1 MACRVSSSRFPNRY
15 PAFPAGR
22 EVHGLTNPRG
32 QQLRTKGMKNL
43 RSRLGSPAALAALAG
58 MVAAAVVLSVAEL
71 TGAFF
76 TARATPLI
84 ALGSTFI
91 DFTPPWMKDFA
102 IATFGTND
110 KAALFVGMGLTI
122 AALAAV
128 LGVVAYRKW
137 VLGVAGV
144 LLMGTVIVA
153 SVVTRAG
160 VKPVDALPTLFGTI
174 AGVVVLRLLTMQLRR
189 IAADKKLPG
198 TPAEPPPT
206 TRRAF
211 FAATGITAVV
221 SVIAAGGGRL
231 LGAARS
237 NIAEAR
243 RSLQLPKPATAAP
256 AIPAGVQS
264 PVQGVTPWITPN
276 NDFYRIDTALSVPE
290 INVEDW
296 ELRVHGLVEQEIR
309 LTFQDLLDAEL
320 IESHVTLTCV
330 SNPVGGNLA
339 GNAKWLGVP
348 LRDVLKMAR
357 PQPGADMV
365 LSKSED
371 GFSASTPLEVLQ
383 DGRDAMLAIAMN
395 GEPLPLEHGY
405 PVRMVVPGLYGF
417 VSATKWVVDLEVTRF
432 ADSKAY
438 WTQRGW
444 SERGPIKTMAR
455 VEVPRSFA
463 KVPAGRVAIGGTAWA
478 QTRGITKVE
487 VQIDNDDWAEATLS
501 AEASVITWRQWS
513 FDWEAT
519 PGPHYI
525 KVRATDG
532 TGEVQTDQRADPVPD
547 GASGWQSVMV
557 TVE

>member
-1 MACRVSSSRFPNRY
+1 MSR
-15 PAFPAGR
+15 G
-22 EVHGLTNPRG
+22 VGDNPKRI
-32 QQLRTKGMKNL
+32 RL
-43 RSRLGSPAALAALAG
+43 RSACMKKPSTQEHIRPQSRKRVGGPTALAALAG
-58 MVAAAVVLSVAEL
+58 VVAAGVVLSVAEL
-71 TGAFF
+71 IGAFF

-91 DFTPPWMKDFA
+91 DFTPPWLKDFA

-110 KAALFVGMGLTI
+110 KAALFAGMGLTI
-122 AALAAV
+122 LLLACV

-137 VLGVAGV
+137 SLGVAGV
-144 LLMGTVIVA
+144 LLMGAVIVA
-153 SVVTRAG
+153 SVVTRSG
-160 VKPVDALPTLFGTI
+160 VRPVDAIPSLLGTI
-174 AGVVVLRLLTMQLRR
+174 AGLITLRLLITRLWRMSEWPEMAAN
-189 IAADKKLPG
+189 IAAKEPER
-198 TPAEPPPT
+198 PAAS
-206 TRRAF
+206 RRAF
-211 FAATGITAVV
+211 FAAAGITA
-221 SVIAAGGGRL
+221 AASAVAATGGRL
-231 LGAARS
+231 LSAARS
-237 NIAEAR
+237 NIAQAR
-243 RSLQLPKPATAAP
+243 ASLQLPAPAKPAAAV
-256 AIPAGVQS
+256 PAGVQS
-264 PVQGVTPWITPN
+264 KAPGVTSWLTPN
-276 NDFYRIDTALSVPE
+276 NEFYRIDTALSVPE
-290 INVEDW
+290 INAQDW

-309 LTFQDLLDAEL
+309 LSFQDLLDAEL
-320 IESHVTLTCV
+320 IESHVSLTCV

-339 GNAKWLGVP
+339 GNAKWLGMP
-348 LRDVLKMAR
+348 LREVLKRAR
-357 PQPGADMV
+357 PKDGADMV
-365 LSKSED
+365 LSTSID
-371 GFSASTPLEVLQ
+371 GFSASTPLEVLL
-383 DGRDAMLAIAMN
+383 DERDAMLAIGMN

-455 VEVPRSFA
+455 VEVPKSFA

-487 VQIDNDDWAEATLS
+487 VQIDDGAWTEATL
-501 AEASVITWRQWS
+501 ADEASLITWRQWS

-525 KVRATDG
+525 KARATDG
-532 TGEVQTDQRADPVPD
+532 TGDVQTDKRADPVPD

>member
-1 MACRVSSSRFPNRY
+1 
-15 PAFPAGR
+15 
-22 EVHGLTNPRG
+22 
-32 QQLRTKGMKNL
+32 MKNL

-58 MVAAAVVLSVAEL
+58 MAAAAVVLSVAEL
-71 TGAFF
+71 AGAFF

-110 KAALFVGMGLTI
+110 KVALFVGMGLTI
-122 AALAAV
+122 AVLAGV
-128 LGVVAYRKW
+128 LGMVAYRRW
-137 VLGVAGV
+137 VLGAAGV
-144 LLMGTVIVA
+144 LLMGAVIVA

-160 VKPVDALPTLFGTI
+160 VKPLDALPTLFGTI
-174 AGVVVLRLLTMQLRR
+174 AGLVVLRLLTRQLWR
-189 IAADKKLPG
+189 IKIWPEAPADRAAKG
-198 TPAEPPPT
+198 TERPAS

-211 FAATGITAVV
+211 FAATGITAAA
-221 SVIAAGGGRL
+221 SVMAATGGRL

-237 NIAEAR
+237 NIAQAR
-243 RSLQLPKPATAAP
+243 QSLQLPEPATAAP
-256 AIPAGVQS
+256 AVPAGVQS
-264 PVQGVTPWITPN
+264 AAAGVTPWITPN

-296 ELRVHGLVEQEIR
+296 ELRVHGLVEQEVR

-365 LSKSED
+365 LSTSED

-383 DGRDAMLAIAMN
+383 DDRDAMLAIAMN

-463 KVPAGRVAIGGTAWA
+463 KVAAGRVAIGGTAWA

-487 VQIDNDDWAEATLS
+487 VQIDNGDWAEATLS

-547 GASGWQSVMV
+547 GASGWQSLML

>member
-1 MACRVSSSRFPNRY
+1 MACRVSSSRFPNRC

-144 LLMGTVIVA
+144 LLMGAVIVA

-296 ELRVHGLVEQEIR
+296 ELRVHGLVEREIR

-320 IESHVTLTCV
+320 LESHVTLTCV

-365 LSKSED
+365 LSTSED